1 MKTRSSKRKT
11 RVGIVLS
18 DKMEKS
24 IIVRVNRLTKDKKY
38 GRVIRSSTK
47 FKVHDEKNQAKTG
60 DKVWIMETRPI
71 SKEKRWRLLEVVK

>member
-1 MKTRSSKRKT
+1 MKNRSSKRKT

-24 IIVRVNRLTKDKKY
+24 IIVRVDRLTKDKAY
-38 GRVIRSSTK
+38 GRVIRSSAK

-60 DKVWIMETRPI
+60 EKVRIMETRPI
-71 SKEKRWRLLEVVK
+71 SKEKRWRLLGVVK